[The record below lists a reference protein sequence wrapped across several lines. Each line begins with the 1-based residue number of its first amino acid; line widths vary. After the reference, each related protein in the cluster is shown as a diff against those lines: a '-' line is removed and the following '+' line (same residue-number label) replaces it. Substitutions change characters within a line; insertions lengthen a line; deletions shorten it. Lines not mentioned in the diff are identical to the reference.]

1 VLVETRAVDKSSAT
15 AWRFYGSVVAIP
27 AGVHA
32 LTVCAVSGS
41 INIDYLKVRAA
52 TAAPLGDQSFSVKYT
67 GLVPQDTC
75 YSHCGKTIGMGFDA
89 NFTAQQLAIPE
100 GAAGAV
106 VAKVTAAP
114 ASSAKKQP

>member
-1 VLVETRAVDKSSAT
+1 MPQPGASTAVLWPSLQACT
-15 AWRFYGSVVAIP
+15 
-27 AGVHA
+27 
-32 LTVCAVSGS
+32 VSGS
-41 INIDYLKVRAA
+41 INVDYFKVRAA

-75 YSHCGKTIGMGFDA
+75 YSHCGKSIGMGYDA

-106 VAKVTAAP
+106 TAKVTAAP
-114 ASSAKKQP
+114 AKKPKE